1 MTVLTNTALI
11 AVASMAAWRLVRHK
25 TRFNLVL
32 FTVFVAAM
40 IIPFQSIMIPMI
52 KVAKGLGLV
61 NNYLGIMFVYL
72 GFGSSFSIF
81 LFHGFIK
88 GIPLEVEEA
97 AVIDG
102 ASPMGVFWGI
112 VFPLL
117 KPIVM
122 TVLVLNVLWTWND
135 FLLPLLVIPS
145 EEMRTIPLAI
155 NSFFSQ
161 YSKKWDL
168 AMAALVLAILPVV
181 ALFIAVQ
188 KSIIAGIVS
197 GSVKG

>member
-1 MTVLTNTALI
+1 
-11 AVASMAAWRLVRHK
+11 
-25 TRFNLVL
+25 
-32 FTVFVAAM
+32 
-40 IIPFQSIMIPMI
+40 
-52 KVAKGLGLV
+52 VAKSLGLV
-61 NNYLGIMFVYL
+61 NNFPGIMVVYL
-72 GFGSSFSIF
+72 GFGCSFSIF

-88 GIPLEVEEA
+88 GIPMEIEEA

-102 ASPMGVFWGI
+102 ASPLGVFWGI

-135 FLLPLLVIPS
+135 FLLPLLIIPS

-168 AMAALVLAILPVV
+168 AMAALVLAIVPVV
-181 ALFIAVQ
+181 ALFIAAQ
-188 KSIIAGIVS
+188 KSIIEGIVS